1 MPALAAGTTPIFACF
16 FAAGSQPVG
25 AKRAGLHTEPTR
37 RTRYRV
43 QEVND
48 VRGPSAGAP
57 VSGEELVRIESP
69 GGLALPSAPFVG
81 VTQHVLYTSA
91 NARNALSRVSRAES
105 GPCAVLI
112 PITKSA
118 QWWALAQDERQAFLR
133 ASAPGHVD
141 IGLEYAGEIY
151 RRLYHARMLPGS
163 AWDFLTYFEFPM
175 EAAGRFKELLARLR
189 DVRQNPEWS
198 FVEREVE
205 IWMTKSDT

>member
-1 MPALAAGTTPIFACF
+1 MPALAAGATPIFACF

-25 AKRAGLHTEPTR
+25 AKRAGVHTEPTR

-43 QEVND
+43 QEVNSI
-48 VRGPSAGAP
+48 RGEPPGTL
-57 VSGEELVRIESP
+57 VSGEEMVRIESP
-69 GGLALPSAPFVG
+69 GSLALPSAPFIG

-91 NARNALSRVSRAES
+91 SSRLALSRVSRGEA

-118 QWWALAQDERQAFLR
+118 NWWALAQDERQAFLR
-133 ASAPGHVD
+133 ASAPGHVE

-163 AWDFLTYFEFPM
+163 EWDFLTYFEFPL

-189 DVRQNPEWS
+189 DVRQNPEWG
-198 FVEREVE
+198 FVEREAE
-205 IWMTKSDT
+205 LWMTKSE